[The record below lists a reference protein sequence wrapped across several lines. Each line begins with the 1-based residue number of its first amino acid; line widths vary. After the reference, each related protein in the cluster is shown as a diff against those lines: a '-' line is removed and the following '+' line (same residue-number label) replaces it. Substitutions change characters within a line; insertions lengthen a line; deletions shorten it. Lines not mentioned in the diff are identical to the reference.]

1 MTAKEL
7 KASILQLA
15 VTGKLVPQ
23 DPNDEP
29 ASVLLERIKA
39 EKAKLVKAGKIKKDK
54 NPSEIVAGSDGAVY
68 EKFKDGI
75 IKDISDELP
84 FEIPDGWAWVKLEHC
99 LISLH
104 TGLNPRRFFRLNT
117 ADAKNYYVTIRELKN
132 NKVVFSERTDRINDE
147 AIRLCNNRSDLDEGD
162 VLFAGTGSIG
172 VVALVETKPK
182 NWNIK
187 EGVYALKPFQ
197 PSLSPR
203 FLLYILQSETI
214 RSLFMQKAVGSTIAS
229 VPMKSLISLVIPLPP
244 LAEQKRIVAKIEKL
258 MPLVE
263 EYGKLEETRLQLDAD
278 LPAMLEK
285 SILQEAIQ
293 GKLVPQDPNDEPA
306 SELLKRIANE
316 RKALVKAGKLKRDK
330 GESVIFRGSDRLA
343 YETRNGET
351 VCIQDEIPFEI
362 PDSWEWVRLS
372 SLCDFYLGKTP
383 PRGIMEYWDPQEVPW
398 VSIADMIHRGHIS
411 TTKECVSNY
420 AMKTGNAGRLSPP
433 ETLLMSFKLTIGK
446 VSILDCAASHNEA
459 IISIVPFHDDNFTTR
474 DFLFTFLPILTQYAK
489 SLSAIMGTTLNKKTL
504 GALLIPLPSLA
515 EQKRIVA
522 KIEELRAIIK
532 SLTT

>member
-1 MTAKEL
+1 MRFGD
-7 KASILQLA
+7 
-15 VTGKLVPQ
+15 VTLNR
-23 DPNDEP
+23 D
-29 ASVLLERIKA
+29 AERIPLSKDQRSHL
-39 EKAKLVKAGKIKKDK
+39 AKSFDYYGASGVIDKVDKYLFDKPLLLVG
-54 NPSEIVAGSDGAVY
+54 EDGANLIARSTPIAFIASGKYWVNNHAHVIDAIEFDLLKY
-68 EKFKDGI
+68 LETFINAIPLTPYITGTAQPKMNQEKMNGI
-75 IKDISDELP
+75 
-84 FEIPDGWAWVKLEHC
+84 
-99 LISLH
+99 
-104 TGLNPRRFFRLNT
+104 
-117 ADAKNYYVTIRELKN
+117 
-132 NKVVFSERTDRINDE
+132 
-147 AIRLCNNRSDLDEGD
+147 
-162 VLFAGTGSIG
+162 
-172 VVALVETKPK
+172 VVA
-182 NWNIK
+182 
-187 EGVYALKPFQ
+187 
-197 PSLSPR
+197 
-203 FLLYILQSETI
+203 
-214 RSLFMQKAVGSTIAS
+214 
-229 VPMKSLISLVIPLPP
+229 LPP

-258 MPLVE
+258 LPLVE
-263 EYGKLEETRLQLDAD
+263 EYDKLEETRLQLDTN
-278 LPAMLEK
+278 LPSVLEK

-306 SELLKRIANE
+306 SELLKRIAAE

-330 GESVIFRGSDRLA
+330 NESVIFRGSDRLA
-343 YETRNGET
+343 YETRSDEN

-504 GALLIPLPSLA
+504 GALLVPLPSLA

-532 SLTT
+532 SLTM